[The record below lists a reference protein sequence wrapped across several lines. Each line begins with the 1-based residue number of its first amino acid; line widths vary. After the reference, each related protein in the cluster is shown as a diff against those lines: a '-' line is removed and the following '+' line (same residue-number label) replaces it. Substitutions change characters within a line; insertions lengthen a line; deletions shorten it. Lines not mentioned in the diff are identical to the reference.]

1 MAIVYFPSP
10 SPDVMKTEPMIQK
23 RSGQMMPISLEDFSD
38 KEQEKDN
45 QEEDKLAFHLM
56 ILLAI
61 VLLMM

>member
-10 SPDVMKTEPMIQK
+10 SPDVMKTEPMK